1 MPVAVLEAHADH
13 LEGHME
19 LGYRQKLHAA
29 LAPRI
34 AELGEKPVRVQRQRP
49 IQRLQRRIDGR
60 HLVLQPRLI
69 GGGDVLPRCRAGPG
83 ALVGQQ
89 DVHVV
94 LLLQPVGV
102 GAQRPH
108 ILRQR
113 LPGQLTPVR
122 PGDALV
128 HRQEGRRLRGLAARG
143 KGHPRRIQH
152 HQPQRILRRIIQHT
166 QQLLHRRQ
174 PADSGQMPCH
184 ARLRQ
189 HRGHLAPLQR
199 LSQPEQRLALPV
211 GGQGILRPAHHPDA
225 VRLAAEHR
233 RRCLPAA
240 AVRRV
245 VADGVAPA
253 VLVIGHLAQPPLHE
267 PQHIRSFLH
276 HQARTAVQLHQRHA
290 QFLAER
296 RHPAPQQQQIRRRMN
311 TLQRNEPQLLIQR
324 HALHVAGD
332 RVLPVQRRVLQIV
345 VARTVVGQPAAL
357 RLRHKVP
364 HILQLRIEEPEDGAR
379 LVPALQN
386 HLSVRKHLLHQRPL
400 ARKRPRQRHLIPPH
414 IQSAQVRLPRS
425 IIPLA
430 QQRAAV
436 DGSHRRIPVA
446 QLTRRRRH
454 RAPPLKV
461 YLTPRRHRH
470 QHRRGQRQRRIS
482 QPFSHVRPP

>member
-1 MPVAVLEAHADH
+1 
-13 LEGHME
+13 ME
-19 LGYRQKLHAA
+19 RGYRQKLHAA

-34 AELGEKPVRVQRQRP
+34 AELGEKTVRVQCQRP

-83 ALVGQQ
+83 ALVGQL
-89 DVHVV
+89 DIHVV
-94 LLLQPVGV
+94 LLLQPVSV

-108 ILRQR
+108 ILRYR

-199 LSQPEQRLALPV
+199 LSQPEQRFALPV
-211 GGQGILRPAHHPDA
+211 GGQGILRPAHHPDT

-233 RRCLPAA
+233 RRRLAAA
-240 AVRRV
+240 AVCRV
-245 VADGVAPA
+245 AADGVAPA

-290 QFLAER
+290 QFLAEW

-345 VARTVVGQPAAL
+345 VARTVVGQPAAV
-357 RLRHKVP
+357 RLRHEVP
-364 HILQLRIEEPEDGAR
+364 HILQLRIEEPEGRAR
-379 LVPALQN
+379 LLPALQN

-414 IQSAQVRLPRS
+414 IQPAQVRLPRS

-436 DGSHRRIPVA
+436 DG
-446 QLTRRRRH
+446 RH
-454 RAPPLKV
+454 R
-461 YLTPRRHRH
+461 
-470 QHRRGQRQRRIS
+470 
-482 QPFSHVRPP
+482 